1 MSSVPV
7 NPRAKKA
14 LKLCNVELSPV
25 QTQVGSFISVSGGTW
40 FWIGQKGTVVMMK
53 ALQSSVSRQ
62 GQRGKAEQEGDGNL
76 WERAKQEQMSLVKLG
91 AEAGEGTEKKE

>member
-1 MSSVPV
+1 
-7 NPRAKKA
+7 
-14 LKLCNVELSPV
+14 
-25 QTQVGSFISVSGGTW
+25 
-40 FWIGQKGTVVMMK
+40 MMK